1 MMNHGKGWMGGNG
14 WMGGGMWMWT
24 MIGILAFNKNGR
36 DLPEIRNWKWNPG
49 EPKTPILPADKTR
62 VP

>member
-1 MMNHGKGWMGGNG
+1 MGGSG

-24 MIGILAFNKNGR
+24 MIGVLAFNKNGR